1 MLFVDCGVLLSECT
15 VSKSCVVKI
24 QVLGCSRLLAS
35 HVACSHAVKG
45 GGGAW
50 SVLQGCAVTGNAI
63 FGVHVRDAIS
73 RVELVVCTLDARAIN
88 RCGARCIVH

>member
-45 GGGAW
+45 GGLVRLAGLCSDW
-50 SVLQGCAVTGNAI
+50 ECNFWCAC
-63 FGVHVRDAIS
+63 
-73 RVELVVCTLDARAIN
+73 E
-88 RCGARCIVH
+88 RCN